1 MKESVIIVGGGPVG
15 LLTALGLGQ
24 KGIDVTVLEAEDRPS
39 DSPRALAYPAPILE
53 HFDNLG
59 ILETCKTLGIVKTAV
74 DWLVHDTGEM
84 LHMSMDSLK
93 EVSDYPMSLHLG
105 QDKIALVVL
114 EKLAELPN
122 VSVRFSAK
130 VKDIVQDQAGVRVTL
145 DDGADE
151 EVVEGNW
158 LVGCDGASSLV
169 RERVLKTNF
178 FGITWPERFVATNIY
193 FDFEAEGY
201 TATTFQVDHD
211 NGAVIVKIDPEGLWR
226 CTYMESEALPVET
239 VGERIAD
246 KFKTLLPGDGAWT
259 LKQHSPYRMHQRC
272 ADTMREGRIL
282 LAGDAAHIT
291 NPTGGLGLTSG
302 VLDSMAL
309 VEALGQVITEGR
321 DSAILTEYSDDRRRK
336 FLEIASPRASL
347 NKQIVFH
354 MGPGHQRDE
363 WLGYMRRAA
372 QNPDMLRQ
380 MFSFSEQLV
389 SRF

>member
-1 MKESVIIVGGGPVG
+1 MKDSVIIVGGGPVG

-24 KGIDVTVLEAEDRPS
+24 KGIEVTVLEAEERPN

-53 HFDNLG
+53 HFDSLG
-59 ILETCKTLGIVKTAV
+59 ILEQLKGIGIVKTAL
-74 DWLVHDTGEM
+74 DWLVHDTGEF
-84 LHMSMDSLK
+84 LHMSMDCMK
-93 EVSDYPMSLHLG
+93 EVSDYPMSLHVG

-114 EKLAELPN
+114 DKLAELPN
-122 VSVRFSAK
+122 VTVRFSAR
-130 VKDIVQDQAGVRVTL
+130 VKDIAQDQAGVRVTL
-145 DDGADE
+145 DDGAE
-151 EVVEGNW
+151 GEVVEGGW
-158 LVGCDGASSLV
+158 LVGCDGASSVV
-169 RERVLKTNF
+169 RERVMKTNF

-201 TATTFQVDHD
+201 TATTFQVDHE

-239 VGERIAD
+239 VGDRIAE

-272 ADTMREGRIL
+272 ADTMRDGRIV

-302 VLDSMAL
+302 VLDSMAV
-309 VEALGQVITEGR
+309 VEVLGQVINDGR

-336 FLEIASPRASL
+336 FIEIASPRASQ
-347 NKQIVFH
+347 NKQVVFH
-354 MGPGHQRDE
+354 MAPGHQREE
-363 WLGYMRRAA
+363 WLAHMRRAS
-372 QNPDMLRQ
+372 QSPDMLRQ